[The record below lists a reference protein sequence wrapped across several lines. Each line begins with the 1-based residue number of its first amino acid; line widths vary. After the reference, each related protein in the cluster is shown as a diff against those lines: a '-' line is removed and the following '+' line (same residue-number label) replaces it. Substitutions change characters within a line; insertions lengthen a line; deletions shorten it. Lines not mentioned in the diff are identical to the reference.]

1 MKSNIF
7 RTLKLIAS
15 QNIKKIA
22 ITFSL
27 VLVENGLILVYPII
41 AGIAINA
48 IVAGDTALAM
58 LYAGVILVGWSIGA
72 ARRRVDTAVFT
83 KMYGDLAVK
92 VIMNEKSHHQ
102 DDSTIIARAT
112 LTREVV
118 NFFEL
123 HFPILFTSLISIFG
137 SAFMLLFV
145 EIYIGLSVFAI
156 LVIIAIFLP
165 KYIVKNDYLYLKL
178 NNQIEKEAARI
189 KISNLIGLKKHY
201 NLLSCIRIK
210 ISNREASSYFIIG
223 IIGTVLFVFAT
234 ILLSSQNATPGHIY
248 AVLTYLWTILISLDD
263 APRLVEEFS
272 KLKDITHR
280 INIELEN
287 NIIDAHSVSS

>member
-1 MKSNIF
+1 MKSNLF

-27 VLVENGLILVYPII
+27 VLAENGLILVYPII

-83 KMYGDLAVK
+83 KIYGDLAVK
-92 VIMNEKSHHQ
+92 VIMNEKSRHQ
-102 DDSTIIARAT
+102 DNSTIIARAT

-123 HFPILFTSLISIFG
+123 HFPILFTSLISICG

-156 LVIIAIFLP
+156 LIIIAIFLP
-165 KYIVKNDYLYLKL
+165 KYIAKNDRLYLKL

-189 KISNLIGLKKHY
+189 TIGSLVGLKKHY
-201 NLLSCIRIK
+201 NILSFIRVK

-223 IIGTVLFVFAT
+223 IIGTVLFGFAT